1 MNSHR
6 YIYSASFTA
15 IFGTLDISKMIN
27 REPDAV
33 LLENIAPFQAD
44 FYVGLGD
51 EEGFGW
57 NLWEKNFETV
67 YPKTP
72 AAQALPLEITY
83 TNNLSNLDGIGDF
96 H

>member
-33 LLENIAPFQAD
+33 LLENIAPFRAD
-44 FYVGLGD
+44 FYAGLGD

-57 NLWEKNFETV
+57 NLWEKNLETV

-72 AAQALPLEITY
+72 AAQALPQEITY